1 MANGAALLLLL
12 LASRSRAGPA
22 IEFDTPRLVGA
33 SVNASTHL

>member
-1 MANGAALLLLL
+1 MTCAAVLLLL
-12 LASRSRAGPA
+12 LASRSWAGPT